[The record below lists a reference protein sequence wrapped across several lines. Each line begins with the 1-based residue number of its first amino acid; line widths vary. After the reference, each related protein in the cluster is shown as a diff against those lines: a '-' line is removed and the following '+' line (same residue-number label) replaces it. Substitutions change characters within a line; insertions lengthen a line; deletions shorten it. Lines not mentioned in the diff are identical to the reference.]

1 MTTWVSENG
10 FWACR
15 TEAASISRKVE
26 GSKKGSQNVGNVG
39 RKVASVSDYIY
50 IYIDLLDGA
59 FSAAHLHGQ
68 STKTHLH
75 LIFSALSEKWSR
87 GAVFARIEILI
98 VGVEL

>member
-50 IYIDLLDGA
+50 IYISTCSTELLVQPIYMDKA
-59 FSAAHLHGQ
+59 LKRIFTLFSARYRRNGLEGQ
-68 STKTHLH
+68 FLPG
-75 LIFSALSEKWSR
+75 LRF
-87 GAVFARIEILI
+87 
-98 VGVEL
+98 